1 MEVKKII
8 LRISDTVFHAACMGQ
23 QAIIFSSLLPIVYSV
38 KIFFCFYIS
47 SFKAIQSFNFRV
59 VFVPTLLLQSFF
71 KVLLYFRK
79 TCSFP
84 SECLPGF
91 AVQDV
96 HCTMYMQP
104 LAIILTLTVFIWI
117 VVTHS
122 LTYKVVFD
130 FGL

>member
-1 MEVKKII
+1 
-8 LRISDTVFHAACMGQ
+8 MGQ

-104 LAIILTLTVFIWI
+104 LAIILTLTVLFGLSLL
-117 VVTHS
+117 THS
-122 LTYKVVFD
+122 PTELFLILVYNCIEIKNIF
-130 FGL
+130 FSSFLLY